1 MSESA
6 TLWYTG
12 GHKGVPM
19 FLRSLGAMVLL
30 ILLVVL
36 SGSPA
41 DAQTPSGEISGV
53 VTDPSGAPVP
63 GVTITLTNVGTN
75 AVREVQSNAA
85 GVYVIPA
92 ILPGVYTLRAQL
104 SGFRVIERKD
114 IEIQVG
120 SSNRIP
126 MTLELG
132 DLAEVVEIRGG
143 SPIIQSNNASIGTVI
158 ENRSIVELPLNGR
171 NYLQLTSLIPGATTN
186 GPSSSQ
192 GRQRMGGQRNS
203 FALNVAGQR
212 IHFNHY
218 SLDGIENTDLN
229 FNSYMLLPS
238 VDALQEFKVEA
249 GLFDA
254 EYGRAIAQINASTKS
269 GTNQLHGTF
278 FEFVRNSSLDA
289 KNYFDRDDQPIPPF
303 RRNQYG
309 MTLDGPVVIPK
320 LMNGRNRLFFLFN
333 WEGLREHKSLT
344 ASPSVPL
351 TAWRSGDFSDLRDA
365 SGNLIPIYDPATRV
379 FDAAGNVIQAPTPF
393 PGNRIPGER
402 IHSVSRQLL
411 DFYPLPLRE
420 QAGANYVNDE
430 ARRVDSDQFTYR
442 FDFIQN
448 DNTRWFFRH
457 SLSHELG
464 YDPFAI
470 PNMGINTDTDVHQIV
485 LANTRTFGSNKV
497 NDVRVGFGYLKNAHI
512 SPRAN
517 KENVVKNLGINL
529 PSDNPLY
536 WGVPNIGITG
546 LSGIGEESDAP
557 FINEDT
563 TIQFVDNFSWVVGK
577 HAYKLGGELRHVI
590 YDQIGGVVTRGRF
603 AFDGRYTQNPLL
615 PAAQRGGAAF
625 ADFLLGHFN
634 RSEGQVGAPIAN
646 FRSSYVAF
654 YFQDNWRL
662 TNTLS
667 VNYGL
672 RWEYDQPFYDK
683 NDAIVNIDFTWDN
696 SAEPVFVRA
705 GTGDPYEGN
714 PAFRLAPDVQY
725 VRDGRFG
732 RGAYRSDFN
741 DFAPRL
747 GIAWSMTPKTVL
759 RTGGGIYYVRDIGN
773 AVFDTVRNAPFTIRR
788 DEPAES
794 FRPNLSFE
802 QPFARTGAPTFILAN
817 QWDEPSSYV
826 AQWSFGFQR
835 EVTSNMSAEAT
846 YFGSSGVHL
855 RRLMSY
861 NNPEPSQLPNSNN
874 ARPFPKF
881 GSIQVMSAP
890 GHSSYHALYLKVQ
903 RRFSRGLSFLSSF
916 AWGKSIDNG
925 SGIRTSDGDSLTPSN
940 NYDLELERG
949 LSAFDFRRRW
959 TTSWLWELPV
969 GRDRRWLNTS
979 TVADLV
985 LGGWQLGGIL
995 TLQDGFPF
1003 TVTCGPG
1010 NVQNGGGIC
1019 YPDATG
1025 IDWRLSGDERSRTR
1039 WFNTDAFIDRNPPG
1053 GPFRY
1058 GTVARNSL
1066 IGPGIVSLDAS
1077 LNKRFQLRESALE
1090 FRIEV
1095 FNLPNH
1101 PIWNQP
1107 GSQLRTP
1114 NFGVINS
1121 TRMDSRQIQFG
1132 LKYVF

>member
-1 MSESA
+1 
-6 TLWYTG
+6 
-12 GHKGVPM
+12 M
-19 FLRSLGAMVLL
+19 FLRSGARSVLGSLGVLGIAASL
-30 ILLVVL
+30 AAV
-36 SGSPA
+36 PA
-41 DAQTPSGEISGV
+41 RAQTPTGEISGV
-53 VTDPSGAPVP
+53 VVDPSGSAVP
-63 GVTITLTNVGTN
+63 GVTITLTSAATN
-75 AVREVQSNAA
+75 AVREVQTNSA
-85 GVYVIPA
+85 GLYVIPA
-92 ILPGVYTLRAQL
+92 IPPGRYVLKAQI
-104 SGFRVIERKD
+104 SGFRAIERRD
-114 IEIQVG
+114 IDVQVG

-126 MTLELG
+126 ITLELG
-132 DLAEVVEIRGG
+132 DLTETVEIRGG
-143 SPIIQSNNASIGTVI
+143 APLVQSSNASIGTVI

-171 NYLQLTSLIPGATTN
+171 NYLQLASLIPGATTN

-212 IHFNHY
+212 IHYNHY

-269 GTNQLHGTF
+269 GTNQFHATV

-289 KNYFDRDDQPIPPF
+289 KNYFDRDDRPIPPF

-309 MTLDGPVVIPK
+309 LTVDGPVVIPK
-320 LMNGRNRLFFLFN
+320 LLNGRNRLFFLFN

-344 ASPSVPL
+344 SSPSVPL
-351 TAWRSGDFSDLRDA
+351 TAWRTGDFSQLRDA

-379 FDAAGNVIQAPTPF
+379 FDAAGNVTQAPTAF
-393 PGNRIPGER
+393 PGNLIPANRIDP
-402 IHSVSRQLL
+402 VSRQLL
-411 DFYPLPLRE
+411 DFYPLPLQE
-420 QAGANYVNDE
+420 QTGANYVNDE
-430 ARRVDSDQFTYR
+430 ARTVNADQFTYR
-442 FDFIQN
+442 FDFIEN
-448 DNTRWFFRH
+448 DSSRWFFRH
-457 SLSHELG
+457 STSHELG

-470 PNMGINTDTDVHQIV
+470 PAMGINTDTDVHQLV
-485 LANTRTFGSNKV
+485 LANTRTFGTNKV
-497 NDVRVGFGYLKNAHI
+497 NDLRVGYGYLKNAHI

-517 KENVVKNLGINL
+517 NVNVVKELGINL

-546 LSGIGEESDAP
+546 LSGLGEESDAP
-557 FINEDT
+557 FINDDT
-563 TIQFVDNFSWVVGK
+563 TIQFVDNFSWIVGK
-577 HAYKLGGELRHVI
+577 HAYKFGGEIRHVL

-615 PAAQRGGAAF
+615 PAAQRGGAAM
-625 ADFLLGHFN
+625 ADFLLGTMN

-646 FRSSYVAF
+646 FRSSYYALF
-654 YFQDNWRL
+654 FQDSWRL
-662 TNTLS
+662 TNTVT

-683 NDAIVNIDFTWDN
+683 NDAIVNIDFRWDN

-705 GTGDPYEGN
+705 GTGDPYEGD

-732 RGAYRSDFN
+732 RGAYKSDFN

-747 GIAWSMTPKTVL
+747 GIAWAITPKTVL
-759 RTGGGIYYVRDIGN
+759 RSGGGIYYVRDIGN

-794 FRPNLSFE
+794 FRPNLSFQ

-817 QWDEPSSYV
+817 QYDEPSSYV

-835 EVTSNMSAEAT
+835 ELAGTMSAEAT
-846 YFGSSGVHL
+846 YFGSAGVHL

-890 GHSSYHALYLKVQ
+890 SHSNYHALYLKLQ
-903 RRFSRGLSFLSSF
+903 RRFSGGLSFLSSF

-959 TTSWLWELPV
+959 TTSWVWELPF
-969 GRDRRWLNTS
+969 GKDRRWMNTS
-979 TVADLV
+979 TVADLA
-985 LGGWQLGGIL
+985 LGGWQIGGIL

-1010 NVQNGGGIC
+1010 NIQNGGGAC

-1025 IDWRLSGDERSRTR
+1025 VDWRLSGDERSRTR
-1039 WFNTDAFIDRNPPG
+1039 WFNTDAFVDRDPANA
-1053 GPFRY
+1053 PFRY

-1066 IGPGIVSLDAS
+1066 TGPGIVSVDAS
-1077 LNKRFQLRESALE
+1077 ANKRFQFKESYVE
-1090 FRIEV
+1090 FRVEV

-1107 GSQLRTP
+1107 GTQLRTP

-1121 TRMDSRQIQFG
+1121 TRLDSRQIQLG
-1132 LKYVF
+1132 LKFVF

>member
-1 MSESA
+1 
-6 TLWYTG
+6 
-12 GHKGVPM
+12 M
-19 FLRSLGAMVLL
+19 FLRSGARSVLGSLGVLGIAATL
-30 ILLVVL
+30 AAV
-36 SGSPA
+36 PA
-41 DAQTPSGEISGV
+41 RAQTPTGEISGV
-53 VTDPSGAPVP
+53 VVDPSGSAVP
-63 GVTITLTNVGTN
+63 GVTITLTSAATN
-75 AVREVQSNAA
+75 AVREVQTNSA
-85 GVYVIPA
+85 GLYVIPA
-92 ILPGVYTLRAQL
+92 IPPGRYVLKAQI
-104 SGFRVIERKD
+104 SGFRAIERRD
-114 IEIQVG
+114 IDVQVG

-126 MTLELG
+126 ITLELG
-132 DLAEVVEIRGG
+132 DLTETVEIRGG
-143 SPIIQSNNASIGTVI
+143 APLVQSSNASIGTVI

-171 NYLQLTSLIPGATTN
+171 NYLQLASLIPGATTN

-212 IHFNHY
+212 IHYNHY

-269 GTNQLHGTF
+269 GTNQFHATV

-289 KNYFDRDDQPIPPF
+289 KNYFDRDDRPIPPF

-309 MTLDGPVVIPK
+309 LTVDGPVVIPK
-320 LMNGRNRLFFLFN
+320 LINGRNRLFFLFN

-344 ASPSVPL
+344 SSPSVPL
-351 TAWRSGDFSDLRDA
+351 TAWRTGDFSQLRDA

-379 FDAAGNVIQAPTPF
+379 FDAAGNVTQAPTAF
-393 PGNRIPGER
+393 PGNLIPANRIDP
-402 IHSVSRQLL
+402 VSRQLL
-411 DFYPLPLRE
+411 DFYPLPLQE
-420 QAGANYVNDE
+420 QTGSNYVNDE
-430 ARRVDSDQFTYR
+430 ARTVNADQFTYR
-442 FDFIQN
+442 FDFIEN
-448 DNTRWFFRH
+448 DSSRWFFRH
-457 SLSHELG
+457 STSHELG

-470 PNMGINTDTDVHQIV
+470 PAMGINTDTDVHQLV
-485 LANTRTFGSNKV
+485 LANTRTFGTNKV
-497 NDVRVGFGYLKNAHI
+497 NDLRVGYGYLKNAHI

-517 KENVVKNLGINL
+517 NENVVKELGINL

-546 LSGIGEESDAP
+546 LSGLGEESDAP
-557 FINEDT
+557 FINDDK
-563 TIQFVDNFSWVVGK
+563 TIQFVDNFSWIVGK
-577 HAYKLGGELRHVI
+577 HAYKFGGEIRHVL

-615 PAAQRGGAAF
+615 PAAQRGGAAM
-625 ADFLLGHFN
+625 ADFLLGTMN

-646 FRSSYVAF
+646 FRSSYYAL
-654 YFQDNWRL
+654 YFQDSWRL
-662 TNTLS
+662 TNTVT

-683 NDAIVNIDFTWDN
+683 NDAIVNIDFRWDN

-705 GTGDPYEGN
+705 GTGDPYEGD

-732 RGAYRSDFN
+732 RGAYKSDFN

-747 GIAWSMTPKTVL
+747 GIAWAITPKTVL
-759 RTGGGIYYVRDIGN
+759 RSGAGIYYVRDIGN

-794 FRPNLSFE
+794 FRPNLSFQ

-817 QWDEPSSYV
+817 QYDEPSSYV

-835 EVTSNMSAEAT
+835 ELAGTMSAEAT
-846 YFGSSGVHL
+846 YFGSAGVHL

-890 GHSSYHALYLKVQ
+890 SHSNYHALYLKLQ
-903 RRFSRGLSFLSSF
+903 RRFSGGLSFLSSF

-959 TTSWLWELPV
+959 TTSWVWELPF
-969 GRDRRWLNTS
+969 GKDRRWMNTS
-979 TVADLV
+979 TVADLA
-985 LGGWQLGGIL
+985 LGGWQIGGIL

-1010 NVQNGGGIC
+1010 NIQNGGGAC

-1025 IDWRLSGDERSRTR
+1025 VDWRLSGDERSRTR
-1039 WFNTDAFIDRNPPG
+1039 WFNTDAFVDRDPANA
-1053 GPFRY
+1053 PFRY

-1066 IGPGIVSLDAS
+1066 TGPGIVSVDAS
-1077 LNKRFQLRESALE
+1077 ANKRFQFKESYVE
-1090 FRIEV
+1090 FRVEV

-1107 GSQLRTP
+1107 GTQLRTP

-1121 TRMDSRQIQFG
+1121 TRLDSRQIQLG
-1132 LKYVF
+1132 LKFVF

>member
-1 MSESA
+1 
-6 TLWYTG
+6 
-12 GHKGVPM
+12 M
-19 FLRSLGAMVLL
+19 FLRSGARSVLGSLGVLGIAATL
-30 ILLVVL
+30 AAV
-36 SGSPA
+36 PA
-41 DAQTPSGEISGV
+41 RAQTPTGEISGV
-53 VTDPSGAPVP
+53 VVDPSGSAVP
-63 GVTITLTNVGTN
+63 GVTITLTSAATN
-75 AVREVQSNAA
+75 AVREVQTNSA
-85 GVYVIPA
+85 GLYVIPA
-92 ILPGVYTLRAQL
+92 IPPGRYVLKAQI
-104 SGFRVIERKD
+104 SGFRAIERRD
-114 IEIQVG
+114 IDVQVG

-126 MTLELG
+126 ITLELG
-132 DLAEVVEIRGG
+132 DLTETVEIRGG
-143 SPIIQSNNASIGTVI
+143 APLVQSSNASIGTVI

-171 NYLQLTSLIPGATTN
+171 NYLQLASLIPGATTN

-212 IHFNHY
+212 IHYNHY

-269 GTNQLHGTF
+269 GTNQFHATV

-289 KNYFDRDDQPIPPF
+289 KNYFDRDDRPIPPF

-309 MTLDGPVVIPK
+309 LTVDGPVVVPK
-320 LMNGRNRLFFLFN
+320 LLNGRNRLFFLFN

-344 ASPSVPL
+344 SSPSVPL
-351 TAWRSGDFSDLRDA
+351 TAWRTGDFSQLRDA

-379 FDAAGNVIQAPTPF
+379 FDAAGNVTQAPTAF
-393 PGNRIPGER
+393 PGNLIPANRIDP
-402 IHSVSRQLL
+402 VSRQLL
-411 DFYPLPLRE
+411 DFYPLPLQE
-420 QAGANYVNDE
+420 QTGANYVNDE
-430 ARRVDSDQFTYR
+430 ARTVNADQFTYR
-442 FDFIQN
+442 FDFIEN
-448 DNTRWFFRH
+448 DSSRWFFRH
-457 SLSHELG
+457 STSHELG

-470 PNMGINTDTDVHQIV
+470 PDMGINTDTDVHQLV
-485 LANTRTFGSNKV
+485 LANTRTFGTNKV
-497 NDVRVGFGYLKNAHI
+497 NDLRVGYGYLKNAHI

-517 KENVVKNLGINL
+517 NENVVKELGINL

-546 LSGIGEESDAP
+546 LSGLGEESDAP
-557 FINEDT
+557 FINDDK
-563 TIQFVDNFSWVVGK
+563 TIQFVDNFSWIVGK
-577 HAYKLGGELRHVI
+577 HAYKFGGEIRHVL

-615 PAAQRGGAAF
+615 PAAQRGGAAM
-625 ADFLLGHFN
+625 ADFLLGTMN

-646 FRSSYVAF
+646 FRSSYFALF
-654 YFQDNWRL
+654 FQDSWRL
-662 TNTLS
+662 TNTVT

-672 RWEYDQPFYDK
+672 RWEYDQPFYDT
-683 NDAIVNIDFTWDN
+683 NDAIVNIDFRWDN

-705 GTGDPYEGN
+705 GTGDPYEGD

-732 RGAYRSDFN
+732 RGAYKSDFN

-747 GIAWSMTPKTVL
+747 GIAWAITPKTVL
-759 RTGGGIYYVRDIGN
+759 RSGAGIYYVRDIGN

-794 FRPNLSFE
+794 FRPNLSFQ

-817 QWDEPSSYV
+817 QYDEPSSYV

-835 EVTSNMSAEAT
+835 ELAGTMSAEAT
-846 YFGSSGVHL
+846 YFGSAGVHL

-890 GHSSYHALYLKVQ
+890 SHSSYHALYLKLQ
-903 RRFSRGLSFLSSF
+903 RRFSGGLSFLSSF

-959 TTSWLWELPV
+959 TTSWVWELPF
-969 GRDRRWLNTS
+969 GKDRRWMNTS
-979 TVADLV
+979 TVADLA
-985 LGGWQLGGIL
+985 LGGWQIGGIL

-1010 NVQNGGGIC
+1010 NIQNGGGAC

-1025 IDWRLSGDERSRTR
+1025 VDWRLSGDERSRTR
-1039 WFNTDAFIDRNPPG
+1039 WFNTDAFVDRDPAN

-1066 IGPGIVSLDAS
+1066 TGPGIVSVDAS
-1077 LNKRFQLRESALE
+1077 ANKRFQFNESYVE
-1090 FRIEV
+1090 FRVEV

-1121 TRMDSRQIQFG
+1121 TRLDSRQIQLG
-1132 LKYVF
+1132 LKFVF

>member
-1 MSESA
+1 
-6 TLWYTG
+6 
-12 GHKGVPM
+12 M
-19 FLRSLGAMVLL
+19 FLRSGARSVLGSLGVLGIAATL
-30 ILLVVL
+30 AAV
-36 SGSPA
+36 PA
-41 DAQTPSGEISGV
+41 RAQTPTGEISGV
-53 VTDPSGAPVP
+53 VVDPSGSAVP
-63 GVTITLTNVGTN
+63 GVTITLTSAATN
-75 AVREVQSNAA
+75 AVREVQTNSA
-85 GVYVIPA
+85 GLYVIPA
-92 ILPGVYTLRAQL
+92 IPPGRYVLKAQI
-104 SGFRVIERKD
+104 SGFRAIERRD
-114 IEIQVG
+114 IDVQVG

-126 MTLELG
+126 ITLELG
-132 DLAEVVEIRGG
+132 DLTETVEIRGG
-143 SPIIQSNNASIGTVI
+143 APLVQSSNASIGTVI

-171 NYLQLTSLIPGATTN
+171 NYLQLASLIPGATTN

-212 IHFNHY
+212 IHYNHY

-269 GTNQLHGTF
+269 GTNQFHATV
-278 FEFVRNSSLDA
+278 FEFVRNSALDA
-289 KNYFDRDDQPIPPF
+289 KNYFDRDDRPIPPF

-309 MTLDGPVVIPK
+309 LTVDGPVVIPK
-320 LMNGRNRLFFLFN
+320 LLNGRNRLFFLFN

-344 ASPSVPL
+344 SSPSVPL
-351 TAWRSGDFSDLRDA
+351 TAWRTGDFSQLRDA

-379 FDAAGNVIQAPTPF
+379 FDAAGNVTQAPTAF
-393 PGNRIPGER
+393 PGNLIPANRIDP
-402 IHSVSRQLL
+402 VSRQLL
-411 DFYPLPLRE
+411 DFYPLPLQE
-420 QAGANYVNDE
+420 QTGSNYVNDE
-430 ARRVDSDQFTYR
+430 ARTVNADQFTYR
-442 FDFIQN
+442 FDFIEN
-448 DNTRWFFRH
+448 DSSRWFFRH
-457 SLSHELG
+457 STSHELG

-470 PNMGINTDTDVHQIV
+470 PDMGINTDTDVHQLV
-485 LANTRTFGSNKV
+485 LANTRTFGTNKV
-497 NDVRVGFGYLKNAHI
+497 NDLRVGYGYLKNAHI

-517 KENVVKNLGINL
+517 NENVVKELGINL

-546 LSGIGEESDAP
+546 LSGLGEESDAP
-557 FINEDT
+557 FINDDK
-563 TIQFVDNFSWVVGK
+563 TIQFVDNFSWIVGK
-577 HAYKLGGELRHVI
+577 HAYKFGGEIRHVL

-615 PAAQRGGAAF
+615 PAAQRGGAAM
-625 ADFLLGHFN
+625 ADFLLGTMN

-646 FRSSYVAF
+646 FRSSYFALF
-654 YFQDNWRL
+654 FQDSWRL
-662 TNTLS
+662 TNTVT

-672 RWEYDQPFYDK
+672 RWEYDQPFYDT
-683 NDAIVNIDFTWDN
+683 NDAIVNIDFRWDN

-705 GTGDPYEGN
+705 GTGDPYEGD

-732 RGAYRSDFN
+732 RGAYKSDFN

-747 GIAWSMTPKTVL
+747 GIAWAITPKTVL
-759 RTGGGIYYVRDIGN
+759 RSGAGIYYVRDIGN

-794 FRPNLSFE
+794 FRPNLSFQ

-817 QWDEPSSYV
+817 QYDEPSSYV

-835 EVTSNMSAEAT
+835 ELAGTMSAEAT
-846 YFGSSGVHL
+846 YFGSAGVHL

-890 GHSSYHALYLKVQ
+890 SHSSYHALYLKLQ
-903 RRFSRGLSFLSSF
+903 RRFSGGLSFLSSF

-959 TTSWLWELPV
+959 TTSWVWELPF
-969 GRDRRWLNTS
+969 GKDRRWMNTS
-979 TVADLV
+979 TVADLA
-985 LGGWQLGGIL
+985 LGGWQIGGIL

-1010 NVQNGGGIC
+1010 NIQNGGGAC

-1025 IDWRLSGDERSRTR
+1025 VDWRLSGDERSRTR
-1039 WFNTDAFIDRNPPG
+1039 WFNTDAFVDRDPAN

-1066 IGPGIVSLDAS
+1066 TGPGIVSVDAS
-1077 LNKRFQLRESALE
+1077 ANKRFQFNESYVE
-1090 FRIEV
+1090 FRVEV

-1121 TRMDSRQIQFG
+1121 TRLDSRQIQLG
-1132 LKYVF
+1132 LKFVF